1 MPIKQIPKEIGLGG
15 AYMAPGGTTG
25 DPDLKE
31 LLNFAVKPLEPITD
45 AAADTTWSLNEA
57 TLARS
62 ICQRIVDCFPG
73 ATVVQADVNAI
84 NSSSYDAATKQALD
98 RAKVDINAQGFAAVS
113 DTIPNAGA
121 WDAGGQSFL
130 NNAKTRM
137 NLLTSDLMTANIVP
151 ATYTATTQGILS
163 SLLVRIIARQ
173 RAANR

>member
-1 MPIKQIPKEIGLGG
+1 
-15 AYMAPGGTTG
+15 
-25 DPDLKE
+25 
-31 LLNFAVKPLEPITD
+31 
-45 AAADTTWSLNEA
+45 
-57 TLARS
+57 
-62 ICQRIVDCFPG
+62 
-73 ATVVQADVNAI
+73 
-84 NSSSYDAATKQALD
+84 LD